1 MLKILQTKLQQYM
14 NWELPVPQAG
24 LRKGRGTRDQIANI
38 CWIKEKAREFQ
49 RYFCLIDYMKA
60 FDCVDH
66 NKFWKSLKEIGISDH
81 FTYLLRNLYAD
92 QETWKNGLVQNWDRN
107 TTMLYIV
114 TLFNLFAEYIRK
126 NSQAELKSWNQDY
139 QEKYQQPQICTWYH
153 SNSRKWRGIKEP
165 LDVKE
170 ESEKAGL
177 KLNIQKTKFI
187 ASCSITSWQVGIN
200 GNSGRLY
207 FLRLQNQ
214 CRIWLQPWNWKA
226 FAPWK
231 ESYEKARQHTKNQ
244 IHHFSNKGMYNQSY
258 AFSSSQVQMCELDH
272 KEDWGLKNWCFWIV
286 GLEKTLE
293 SPLDCK
299 EIKSIN
305 LKGINTGYS
314 LGGLMIKEKLQHI
327 GHLMVRAD
335 LLKKI
340 LMLGK
345 IEGRKRREWH

>member
-153 SNSRKWRGIKEP
+153 SHSRKWRG
-165 LDVKE
+165 
-170 ESEKAGL
+170 
-177 KLNIQKTKFI
+177 T
-187 ASCSITSWQVGIN
+187 
-200 GNSGRLY
+200 
-207 FLRLQNQ
+207 
-214 CRIWLQPWNWKA
+214 
-226 FAPWK
+226 K
-231 ESYEKARQHTKNQ
+231 ES
-244 IHHFSNKGMYNQSY
+244 F
-258 AFSSSQVQMCELDH
+258 D
-272 KEDWGLKNWCFWIV
+272 
-286 GLEKTLE
+286 
-293 SPLDCK
+293 
-299 EIKSIN
+299 
-305 LKGINTGYS
+305 
-314 LGGLMIKEKLQHI
+314 
-327 GHLMVRAD
+327 
-335 LLKKI
+335 
-340 LMLGK
+340 
-345 IEGRKRREWH
+345 EGERREWKSWLRTEHS